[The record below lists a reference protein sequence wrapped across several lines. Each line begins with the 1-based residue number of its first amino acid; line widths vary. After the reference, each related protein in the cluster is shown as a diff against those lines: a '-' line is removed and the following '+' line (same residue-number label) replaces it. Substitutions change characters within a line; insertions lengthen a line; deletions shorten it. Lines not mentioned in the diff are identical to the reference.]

1 MTTHPQQYR
10 RFSDRRRTTSVAES
24 ALGVIM
30 GAMASLPELIAD
42 GIAHPISGWDFSWVA
57 GRMRST
63 APPWSYD
70 RIVAVAAARSP
81 DLLDLGTGGGE
92 WLAQL
97 RSRPPRTVAVEGL
110 APNVSVARARLEP
123 LGIEV
128 LPYQGPSDN
137 MTQTAHEPQLPF
149 PDASFALIVNRH
161 ESFVAAEVHRVLKP
175 GGLFITQQVGSYD
188 SVRALLGA
196 PAAGPAA
203 SWSVAEA
210 RRQLQAAG
218 LTIEAARAVRI
229 QTKVDDVGALVW
241 YLRAVPWEIPD
252 FTVER
257 YLDRLQELHQR
268 CATGPLSFSEERFIV
283 QARKP
288 QP

>member
-42 GIAHPISGWDFSWVA
+42 AMAHPISGWDFSWVA

-70 RIVAVAAARSP
+70 RMVALAATRSP

-149 PDASFALIVNRH
+149 PDASFTLIVDRH
-161 ESFVAAEVHRVLKP
+161 ESFVATEVHRVLKP
-175 GGLFITQQVGSYD
+175 GGLFITQQVGSYN
-188 SVRALLGA
+188 SARELMGA
-196 PAAGPAA
+196 PAALPGR
-203 SWSVAEA
+203 SWSLSEA
-210 RRQLQAAG
+210 TRQLEAAG
-218 LTIEAARAVRI
+218 MTVEVAKEAQVETEI
-229 QTKVDDVGALVW
+229 DDVGALVW
-241 YLRAVPWEIPD
+241 YLHAVPWEIPD

-257 YLDRLQELHQR
+257 YWDRLQELHR
-268 CATGPLSFSEERFIV
+268 TCATCPLRFIEERFMV
-283 QARKP
+283 QAGRP
-288 QP
+288 RR